1 MENKY
6 KLPKDKGGAYLAKD
20 NKQIKEIWEDLI
32 KEAIFLADVLDEQG
46 EYMIK
51 RARLKD
57 GTVVKL
63 RKKSKSGGSTIE
75 VDKNKLRNI
84 DKKKDEQIKI
94 HNKEKED
101 GDW

>member
-1 MENKY
+1 
-6 KLPKDKGGAYLAKD
+6 
-20 NKQIKEIWEDLI
+20 KEIWEDLI

-57 GTVVKL
+57 GTIVKL

-75 VDKNKLRNI
+75 VDKKQEKQL
-84 DKKKDEQIKI
+84 KI